1 MSVNVCVFTAFT
13 FVYIT
18 EKNTLNFV
26 EAKLLIVIA
35 QLFLTHFTELLVL
48 YQCIKEVTWVY
59 C

>member
-13 FVYIT
+13 FVDIT